1 MYVRMRDVCSGK
13 GGDVRLMFEEF
24 KKFAAAGNVIDLAV
38 GVIVGGM
45 FGKIVTAFVDDLINP
60 VLGLVGK
67 ADFTNLY
74 LPLSSK
80 IVSSPGGPMP
90 ALADARKMGPVL
102 AYGDFITVVINTLL
116 TLFAIFLVVRAIN
129 KMRDRMAKPVVVEA
143 VTPPQ
148 VEVPTIP
155 DDIAL
160 LTEIRDLLRAKP

>member
-1 MYVRMRDVCSGK
+1 
-13 GGDVRLMFEEF
+13 MFDEF

-80 IVSSPGGPMP
+80 IVSTPGGAMP
-90 ALADARKMGPVL
+90 ALADARKLGPVL
-102 AYGDFITVVINTLL
+102 AYGDFITVVINTVI
-116 TLFAIFLVVRAIN
+116 TLFAIFLVVRGLN
-129 KMRDRMAKPVVVEA
+129 KMRDRMAKPTPVVEEKPVVVEA
-143 VTPPQ
+143 PL
-148 VEVPTIP
+148 VPA
-155 DDIAL
+155 DVAL
-160 LTEIRDLLRAKP
+160 LTEIRDLLRSQA

>member
-1 MYVRMRDVCSGK
+1 
-13 GGDVRLMFEEF
+13 MFDEF

-80 IVSSPGGPMP
+80 IVSTPGGAMP
-90 ALADARKMGPVL
+90 ALADARKLGPVL
-102 AYGDFITVVINTLL
+102 AYGDFVTVVINTLL
-116 TLFAIFLVVRAIN
+116 TLFAIFLVVRGLN
-129 KMRDRMAKPVVVEA
+129 KMRDRMAKSSPVVEEKPVVA
-143 VTPPQ
+143 VAPP
-148 VEVPTIP
+148 IP
-155 DDIAL
+155 ADVAL

>member
-1 MYVRMRDVCSGK
+1 MID
-13 GGDVRLMFEEF
+13 EF

-45 FGKIVTAFVDDLINP
+45 FGKIVTAFVDDVINP

-74 LPLSSK
+74 VPLSSK
-80 IVSSPGGPMP
+80 IVSTPGGAMP
-90 ALADARKMGPVL
+90 ALADARKLGPVL
-102 AYGDFITVVINTLL
+102 AYGDFVTVVINTLL
-116 TLFAIFLVVRAIN
+116 TLFAIFIVVRAIN

-143 VTPPQ
+143 VTAPQ
-148 VEVPTIP
+148 VEAPTIP